1 MAKLGVVPS
10 RTRTELER
18 LIGDFDQHLAANGRS
33 LRTREHYDDI
43 VRRVLGGFLEREGLE
58 PKGLTKRHLERLI
71 AELLAGSLSRQ
82 SVKTYATALNTFLRW
97 CASESEL
104 PDVLQAPKPSMPR
117 RLIDVLS
124 RAEIQQLEDTAATE
138 RDKLLIRV
146 LADTGI
152 RVGELRGLRL
162 NDVVVDGRQRY
173 LRVGGK
179 TGERLVPLAPGL
191 SQRLERFAKRTRPQA
206 ASDVLFLTLVR
217 GRSGDYEPLGESSIQ
232 HLLSLLGRQA
242 GITKRVHPHGFRHA
256 YATHMLKQNVNPML
270 VKNNL
275 GHSSLA
281 MLDRVYSHLVASDS
295 YEATLKALQNE

>member
-1 MAKLGVVPS
+1 MGKIKVVPT

-18 LIGDFDQHLAANGRS
+18 LIVDFDQHLAAHGRS

-58 PKGLTKRHLERLI
+58 PKDLTKRHLEALTG
-71 AELLAGSLSRQ
+71 ELLVAGRSRQ
-82 SVKTYATALNTFLRW
+82 TVTTYAVALNTFFKW
-97 CASESEL
+97 CAGESEL
-104 PDVLQAPKPSMPR
+104 PEGLKAPKPSMPR
-117 RLIDVLS
+117 KLIDVLT
-124 RAEIQQLEDTAATE
+124 RAEIQRLEDAAETE
-138 RDKLLIRV
+138 RDRLMVRV

-152 RVGELRGLRL
+152 RVGELRRLRL
-162 NDVVVDGRQRY
+162 GDVVIDGRQRY

-179 TGERLVPLAPGL
+179 TGERLVPLAPAL
-191 SQRLERFAKRTRPQA
+191 AQRLERFAKRTRPEA

-232 HLLSLLGRQA
+232 HLLSLLGRKA
-242 GITKRVHPHGFRHA
+242 GISKRVHPHGFRHA
-256 YATHMLKQNVNPML
+256 FATHLLRQNTNPLL
-270 VKNNL
+270 VKQVL

-295 YEATLKALQNE
+295 YDATLKALSAE